1 MYSGVQS
8 FKKVH
13 FKGATLFKF
22 KAEISG
28 LKKFGMKRPRR
39 VQGVRRVFFFVFK
52 RR

>member
-28 LKKFGMKRPRR
+28 LKKFGMKLPRR
-39 VQGVRRVFFFVFK
+39 VLRGKKSYFLRI
-52 RR
+52 